1 MKIYLDSIGCRLN
14 QAEIEKIALQ
24 FRAAG
29 HEIVGTA
36 ENADLAVVNTCTVT
50 RNAAADS
57 RKVIRRARNAGIE
70 EIIATGCWATMEP
83 EKAAELSQHVVL
95 NDEKENLVVNYLNI
109 KPEIHRAELTEAFDL
124 KPLQRIPLPG
134 YRARTRAFIKV
145 QDGCDNECTFCI
157 TTVARG
163 AGISRP
169 LNEIIADIQSALD
182 GGAKEVVLTGV
193 HLGSWESPHP
203 SLPPMGEGTGFS
215 PHRGEIKEG
224 GRMGALIQSILEQ
237 TSIPRLRLSS
247 LEPWN
252 IESDFFKLWRDSRL
266 MPHLHLPLQSG
277 SDTVLRRMRRNTTRE
292 EFRALI
298 ASAREVMPDV
308 AITTDIIAGFP
319 GETEEEFAETLEF
332 VQEIGFSGGHIFTYS
347 PREGTP
353 ASRMKKQLD
362 KKTRKSRNAKLREI
376 FADMELN
383 YRKKFIGRAM
393 DVLWESSQKLDNGSF
408 QMQGL
413 SENYLRVRAIASEP
427 RWNQI
432 DKVSLVKIEGDVIL
446 GEIL

>member
-1 MKIYLDSIGCRLN
+1 
-14 QAEIEKIALQ
+14 
-24 FRAAG
+24 
-29 HEIVGTA
+29 
-36 ENADLAVVNTCTVT
+36 
-50 RNAAADS
+50 
-57 RKVIRRARNAGIE
+57 
-70 EIIATGCWATMEP
+70 
-83 EKAAELSQHVVL
+83 
-95 NDEKENLVVNYLNI
+95 
-109 KPEIHRAELTEAFDL
+109 
-124 KPLQRIPLPG
+124 
-134 YRARTRAFIKV
+134 
-145 QDGCDNECTFCI
+145 
-157 TTVARG
+157 
-163 AGISRP
+163 
-169 LNEIIADIQSALD
+169 
-182 GGAKEVVLTGV
+182 
-193 HLGSWESPHP
+193 
-203 SLPPMGEGTGFS
+203 
-215 PHRGEIKEG
+215 
-224 GRMGALIQSILEQ
+224 MGALIKSILEQ